1 MSQENNYLEL
11 ERQQNKAQ
19 GINLANNLLLNR
31 QEGELRKHFDKLI
44 AFDVENSNSLLD
56 PLKSKDLLLG
66 YTDAAENTEIRF
78 TLKVFSEQARSVFAP
93 ETSIMKGSFR
103 SYLYGDGDVMT
114 SLSPAEILSLQE
126 TNMILQ
132 MRAGRSAGLGFQQNS
147 LNKVISEVSSERA
160 EKDTQKR
167 RLFG

>member
-1 MSQENNYLEL
+1 MSQDPNYLEL

-66 YTDAAENTEIRF
+66 YTDSAENC
-78 TLKVFSEQARSVFAP
+78 
-93 ETSIMKGSFR
+93 
-103 SYLYGDGDVMT
+103 
-114 SLSPAEILSLQE
+114 
-126 TNMILQ
+126 
-132 MRAGRSAGLGFQQNS
+132 
-147 LNKVISEVSSERA
+147 
-160 EKDTQKR
+160 
-167 RLFG
+167 